1 MIIDHGEQYFSLIA
15 RAADFYKKEGSRV
28 LTGEIIGITGEGD
41 PLYGEGLH
49 FEIRRGSN
57 PEDPMLWLKED
68 ALQVETA
75 NTLVR

>member
-1 MIIDHGEQYFSLIA
+1 MGTYFSLIS

-28 LTGEIIGITGEGD
+28 LTGEVIGLTGEGD

-57 PEDPMLWLKED
+57 PEDPLMWLKKE
-68 ALQVETA
+68 ALPIEAAKAGIQ
-75 NTLVR
+75 